1 MTIGSPGGKAIISYV
16 FRILSDVL
24 FLNGDLEKSFK
35 KPNFIRIKGNTYLE
49 KEEQKKKL
57 SNQGKVRKLTS
68 GLASIKVEKKSIQGI
83 ADHRRDGSVRGN

>member
-1 MTIGSPGGKAIISYV
+1 M
-16 FRILSDVL
+16 

-49 KEEQKKKL
+49 KEEQKKL

-68 GLASIKVEKKSIQGI
+68 GLASIKVDKKSIQGI